1 MKEKTF
7 DINDLGKITKSLL
20 SYIKKG
26 AIKGATILAFSGDL
40 GAGKTTTTKEIAKQL
55 GVKERVISPTFVI
68 MKKYKTKDL
77 KYKNLIHIDAYRL
90 NKSEELL
97 RLGWEEMIANKDNLI
112 IIEWPERVFDC
123 LPKEIYSLKL
133 EHKDD
138 TTRTL
143 KLGYNI

>member
-1 MKEKTF
+1 MEKTF
-7 DINDLGKITKSLL
+7 DLIDLEKITKNLL
-20 SYIKKG
+20 SIIKKG
-26 AIKGATILAFSGDL
+26 VKNGATILAFSGDL
-40 GAGKTTTTKEIAKQL
+40 GAGKTTTTKEIARQL

-77 KYKNLIHIDAYRL
+77 KHKNLIHIDAYRL

-97 RLGWEEMIANKDNLI
+97 RLGWEEMIANKNNLI
-112 IIEWPERVFDC
+112 IVEWPERVIEC
-123 LPKEIYSLKL
+123 LPKDIYNLKL